1 MLVHLLIWFFFK
13 LKVEVNKATSQTLL
27 ITVSMMQPG
36 QSSVLPHPIDNDS
49 HDRIVLCMRLLCN
62 TGDEIRKIWMQ
73 SCRQS
78 FVKMLADKQ
87 RRETEEIKAKAQI
100 SNAQPDDLIDFY
112 HLKSRKAESMKKK
125 LPWLRY
131 DMKQAEYREAKEREK
146 TAAKSLKR
154 LQNY

>member
-1 MLVHLLIWFFFK
+1 MLQL
-13 LKVEVNKATSQTLL
+13 
-27 ITVSMMQPG
+27 G

-49 HDRIVLCMRLLCN
+49 HDRIVLCIRLLCN
-62 TGDEIRKIWMQ
+62 TGDEIRKIWLE

-112 HLKSRKAESMKKK
+112 HLKSRKVWWLYLFTFFVCKNVIIES
-125 LPWLRY
+125 LFC
-131 DMKQAEYREAKEREK
+131 
-146 TAAKSLKR
+146 
-154 LQNY
+154 